1 MKGEVTYEK
10 DSYCNGLLAI
20 LFIVTA
26 GCATMSTVE
35 HKYFMK
41 GQVLHVSDGE
51 AYLCIGSAEG
61 AKAGQEFPVYRYIM
75 RPGAGPKQTTPSFKR
90 EAAGSVKI
98 TQVVDVHYARATILS
113 GDIKVNDVAELA
125 P

>member
-1 MKGEVTYEK
+1 MRKLAMV
-10 DSYCNGLLAI
+10 NVFIAI
-20 LFIVTA
+20 LFMFAA
-26 GCATMSTVE
+26 GCATMQTAG

-41 GQVLHVSDGE
+41 GQILHVSDGE

-75 RPGAGPKQTTPSFKR
+75 LPGTGPKQTPPSFKR
-90 EAAGSVKI
+90 EAVGSVKI
-98 TQVVDVHYARATILS
+98 TQVVDVHYAKAAILR
-113 GDIKVNDVAELA
+113 GGIKVNDVAELA

>member
-1 MKGEVTYEK
+1 MRKIAIV
-10 DSYCNGLLAI
+10 NVFIAI
-20 LFIVTA
+20 LFMFAA
-26 GCATMSTVE
+26 GCATMQAVE

-41 GQVLHVSDGE
+41 GQVLDVSDSE

-61 AKAGQEFPVYRYIM
+61 AKAGQEFPVFRYVKL
-75 RPGAGPKQTTPSFKR
+75 PFAGPKQTTPSFKR
-90 EAAGSVKI
+90 EEVGSVKI

>member
-1 MKGEVTYEK
+1 MRKIAIV
-10 DSYCNGLLAI
+10 NVFIAI
-20 LFIVTA
+20 LFMFAA
-26 GCATMSTVE
+26 GCATMQAAE

-41 GQVLHVSDGE
+41 GQILHVSDAE

-75 RPGAGPKQTTPSFKR
+75 LPGAGPKQTAPSFKR
-90 EAAGSVKI
+90 EAVGSVKI
-98 TQVVDVHYARATILS
+98 TEVVDVHYAKAAILS

>member
-1 MKGEVTYEK
+1 MRKIAIV
-10 DSYCNGLLAI
+10 NMFLAI
-20 LFIVTA
+20 LFLVAA
-26 GCATMSTVE
+26 GCATMQTVE

-41 GQVLHVSDGE
+41 GQILDVSDKE

-61 AKAGQEFPVYRYIM
+61 AKAGQEFPVFRYVKL
-75 RPGAGPKQTTPSFKR
+75 PYSSPKQTTPSFKR
-90 EAAGSVKI
+90 EEVGSVKI
-98 TQVVDVHYARATILS
+98 TQVVDVHYAKATILN

>member
-1 MKGEVTYEK
+1 MRKTAIV
-10 DSYCNGLLAI
+10 NVFLAI

-26 GCATMSTVE
+26 GCATMQTVE

-41 GQVLHVSDGE
+41 GQILDVSDGE

-61 AKAGQEFPVYRYIM
+61 AKAGQEFLVYRHEKLPYLEK
-75 RPGAGPKQTTPSFKR
+75 GGSPSFKR
-90 EAAGSVKI
+90 EEVGAVKI
-98 TQVVDVHYARATILS
+98 SQVVEEHFAKAKILR
-113 GDIKVNDVAELA
+113 GDIKVNDVAELT